1 MICPNCDHEY
11 EYPSKVE
18 YPDTPE
24 AEAPQPRAA
33 VRVGFSTPKSFN
45 PVSWLVRKFT
55 GSRASHAFFVYHD
68 ADWDMDVVLEAHE
81 LGIRLLPLAH
91 FERTNRVVKLVTPK
105 YPIDAGLAMVARSY
119 LGSTYDFLGLVGM
132 AVVMVGRFLK
142 RKWSNPFRGSKSVY
156 CSESVILAMLASP
169 GYEKLDLD
177 PDSSPED
184 TLAYYEKVEGA

>member
-105 YPIDAGLAMVARSY
+105 YPIDAGLAMVEKAAPHVAVD
-119 LGSTYDFLGLVGM
+119 GQTVDLGLVGEPVDDGPP
-132 AVVMVGRFLK
+132 ALQIGRAH
-142 RKWSNPFRGSKSVY
+142 V
-156 CSESVILAMLASP
+156 
-169 GYEKLDLD
+169 
-177 PDSSPED
+177 
-184 TLAYYEKVEGA
+184 